1 MSSTRV
7 QGRLDYLNSQEP
19 GDESQATAINT
30 VERLLVDDDFF
41 DKEVADDIETP
52 QKTSTDPIS
61 AIKSA
66 SMLGTKVAQ
75 CLSKRAEYNSPLQKS
90 GIFDW
95 ADTQNNDE
103 CTAVMISRKK
113 QRIHASTQVKHLASQ
128 RCGGNGSST
137 RAGFVSDCIGGD
149 SGMNFKK
156 PEPVGSADDLYEAY
170 DIGPSTQMAAEAMEA
185 LSNAS
190 TINCIVRENTHPES
204 SLRTNLGKERKAN
217 KICSVESPIQKR
229 IGSSSSSLKRH
240 PRKSKKVKNPKQE
253 AGKAKSVD
261 SGSIQ
266 GAMNDEVSEG
276 TKRSGSSDSN
286 ILGSD
291 AVIHPRRKRSYMYI
305 SRSSKVQFKKAG
317 SSTTFTSKSTE
328 VADSST
334 AKTVNTTGPD
344 FNKHAGVEN
353 RSTSAQE
360 DHNSSLTSRVPLGEL
375 NSTSL
380 QSRTRISNKSPKRS
394 LLKSPGSR
402 ELASLFRNEASP
414 VLQSSR
420 RRRNMSKVRVLFSQS
435 MHKETIKMQTKILI
449 HFGLPLATAITEAT
463 HFVAEKFARTRNMLE
478 AMAMGIPIVTPSWL
492 ECCGEAR
499 CFIDEK
505 EYIMRDMKK
514 EKELGFSMPVSIG
527 RACKK
532 PLLEGRRVLITQNA
546 KPSKELLKSLVV
558 ATHGQPLERL
568 TASKMKNKNF
578 EGAFVLSCEEDRG
591 VCMPLIKSGLQ
602 VFDSELLLHGI
613 VTQKLEFDRYRLFHE
628 KNI

>member
-1 MSSTRV
+1 
-7 QGRLDYLNSQEP
+7 
-19 GDESQATAINT
+19 
-30 VERLLVDDDFF
+30 
-41 DKEVADDIETP
+41 
-52 QKTSTDPIS
+52 
-61 AIKSA
+61 
-66 SMLGTKVAQ
+66 
-75 CLSKRAEYNSPLQKS
+75 
-90 GIFDW
+90 
-95 ADTQNNDE
+95 
-103 CTAVMISRKK
+103 MISRKK

-149 SGMNFKK
+149 SGMDYFKK
-156 PEPVGSADDLYEAY
+156 PEPVGSTDDLYEAY

-190 TINCIVRENTHPES
+190 TVNCVVRENTHPEN
-204 SLRTNLGKERKAN
+204 SLGTNLGKERKAG

-240 PRKSKKVKNPKQE
+240 PSKSKKVKNPKQE

-261 SGSIQ
+261 SGSKQ
-266 GAMNDEVSEG
+266 GAMNGEMSEG

-291 AVIHPRRKRSYMYI
+291 AVIHPRRKRSYMFI
-305 SRSSKVQFKKAG
+305 SRSSKVQFNKAG
-317 SSTTFTSKSTE
+317 SSTTFTTKSRE

-334 AKTVNTTGPD
+334 AKTVSTTGPD
-344 FNKHAGVEN
+344 FNKHAGVGK
-353 RSTSAQE
+353 RSTSTQE
-360 DHNSSLTSRVPLGEL
+360 DHNSSLTSRVPLGD
-375 NSTSL
+375 STCP
-380 QSRTRISNKSPKRS
+380 QSRTRISNRSSKRS

-420 RRRNMSKVRVLFSQS
+420 RKRNMSKARVLFSQS
-435 MHKETIKMQTKILI
+435 MHKETIKMQTKILK
-449 HFGLPLATAITEAT
+449 HFGLPVVTTITEAT

-558 ATHGQPLERL
+558 AAHGQPLERL

-578 EGAFVLSCEEDRG
+578 EGAFVLSCEEDRS

-628 KNI
+628 KTI